1 MAKEQ
6 FFTADEKKSLN
17 TVLKSH
23 KILLIVV
30 LVTTPF
36 ILMFTPANKYLV
48 FGVLVLLEL
57 VVLYRIYSYRKDR
70 GEEPIKERLQ
80 YKGFDFT
87 GKHTFYRDSGKKVKL
102 IYIPLEIQ
110 NAFEQGGVYDVYY
123 LKNSK
128 VFAKV
133 TSGKLNKKSKK

>member
-1 MAKEQ
+1 MAKDK
-6 FFTADEKKSLN
+6 FFSADEKKSLD
-17 TVLKSH
+17 TVLKSL

-30 LVTTPF
+30 LVATPF

-57 VVLYRIYSYRKDR
+57 VVIYRIVIYKKDS
-70 GEEPIKERLQ
+70 GKEPIKERLQ

-87 GKHTFYRDSGKKVKL
+87 GKHTFYRGSGKKVKL

-110 NAFEQGGVYDVYY
+110 NAFEAGGVYDVYY
-123 LKNSK
+123 LKHSK

-133 TSGKLNKKSKK
+133 TEGKVNKKNK